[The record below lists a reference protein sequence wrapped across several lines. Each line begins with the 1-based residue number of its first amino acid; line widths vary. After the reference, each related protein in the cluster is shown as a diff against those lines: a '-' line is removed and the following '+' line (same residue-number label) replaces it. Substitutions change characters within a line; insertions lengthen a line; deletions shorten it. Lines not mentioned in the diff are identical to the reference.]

1 MGEGAVITTALT
13 AVVDA
18 GTKGVWR
25 AITDP
30 AELIRWD
37 ASALALIEPGE
48 DWPVLGQAL
57 VWRYQLGSVPLRLK
71 DTPVEIVPEKRLRSS
86 VSLGSFRFEQSWSL
100 ADDGGRTRVGLSIA
114 ARSALPMMG
123 GELDRFDVRRLAAEY
138 VDGKLR
144 GLRGR
149 FSQGSSR

>member
-1 MGEGAVITTALT
+1 VITTALA

-18 GTKGVWR
+18 GPADVWR
-25 AITDP
+25 AITEP

-37 ASALALIEPGE
+37 TAALALIEPGE
-48 DWPVLGQAL
+48 DWPALGQAL

-100 ADDGGRTRVGLSIA
+100 ADDEGRTRVGLSIA
-114 ARSALPMMG
+114 ARNALPMMG

-144 GLRGR
+144 GLRGWLN
-149 FSQGSSR
+149 QA